1 MVKGPAG
8 AARSFGVTDYDTYW
22 VKRRSAG
29 TDRLTRLQRFLADVV
44 AGLVPPGGKVLDC
57 GVGPGNVYRLL
68 AEAGRRMY
76 GVEISDEA
84 FSLYDFDASGIV
96 KYDLNEGLPNFGE
109 RFDAIIAAHIIHHL
123 EAPERYLDAVK
134 RALAPG
140 GVLVAAI
147 PNITYYRYR
156 LGFLAGK
163 FPPISLAHRNFQTP
177 LEFEAMAAASGLDV
191 VSRASAKRTLGGRLF
206 PTFFSQD
213 IVYVLRPASG
223 SAGCA
228 AASSPRPGAA
238 GR

>member
-1 MVKGPAG
+1 
-8 AARSFGVTDYDTYW
+8 
-22 VKRRSAG
+22 
-29 TDRLTRLQRFLADVV
+29 
-44 AGLVPPGGKVLDC
+44 
-57 GVGPGNVYRLL
+57 
-68 AEAGRRMY
+68 MY

-123 EAPERYLDAVK
+123 EAPERYLAAVR

-147 PNITYYRYR
+147 PNIIYYRYR

-177 LEFEAMAAASGLDV
+177 LEFEAMVTGSGFDV
-191 VSRASAKRTLGGRLF
+191 VSRTSAKRTLGGRFF

-223 SAGCA
+223 SA
-228 AASSPRPGAA
+228 ASASTSSGGPGSGGPGAA
-238 GR
+238 GK